1 MNDGPVWRHALCFLA
16 MACGV
21 DCAGAGPPPLQALID
36 AAPVGAVLRPPA
48 GRYAGPA
55 VIGKSLTL
63 DGGGR
68 VILDG
73 GGRGTVLSVRAGH
86 VGVRGLRLT
95 NSGDSHDGVDAGL
108 LIEADHA
115 RVEGN
120 TLDHVLF
127 GIHLKQANHARVRG
141 NTIRGRPAEL
151 NLRGDG
157 IRLWNSRF
165 NRIEGNFLDGIR
177 DLTIAN
183 SVENLFSRN
192 AIVNGRYG
200 MQLVFSPRNRIEG
213 NLVSHTT
220 TGIAVLY
227 SDQVTLRGNRVEHA
241 LSGGGAGIVFKESDD
256 GLVEDNDIL
265 HCAAGIKIDA
275 PPEPVG
281 TLLVRRNR
289 FAHNIVGL
297 YFYGEAGG
305 HRFEDNSFE
314 NNLSTIAVS
323 APGAGAKNVWQGN
336 HWDDYQGFDRDG
348 DGIGDTPHEVWLHA
362 DRIWMETPMAGFF
375 RNSPGL
381 ELLDFLERLAPFSTP
396 HRLIRDP
403 APRMRR

>member
-1 MNDGPVWRHALCFLA
+1 
-16 MACGV
+16 
-21 DCAGAGPPPLQALID
+21 
-36 AAPVGAVLRPPA
+36 
-48 GRYAGPA
+48 
-55 VIGKSLTL
+55 
-63 DGGGR
+63 
-68 VILDG
+68 
-73 GGRGTVLSVRAGH
+73 LSVRAGH

-127 GIHLKQANHARVRG
+127 GIHLKQANHALVRG

-165 NRIEGNFLDGIR
+165 NRIEGNLLDGIR

-241 LSGGGAGIVFKESDD
+241 RDVAGAGLAFKGSGEA
-256 GLVEDNDIL
+256 LVAGNTLL
-265 HCAAGIKIDA
+265 HCTVGIQTDA
-275 PPEPVG
+275 PPTRRRPTASSATASPTTSPACISTARKAATSCGAINSSTTCMQVG
-281 TLLVRRNR
+281 VSGATSAREQRLAWKLLGR
-289 FAHNIVGL
+289 L
-297 YFYGEAGG
+297 
-305 HRFEDNSFE
+305 
-314 NNLSTIAVS
+314 
-323 APGAGAKNVWQGN
+323 
-336 HWDDYQGFDRDG
+336 
-348 DGIGDTPHEVWLHA
+348 
-362 DRIWMETPMAGFF
+362 
-375 RNSPGL
+375 PGL
-381 ELLDFLERLAPFSTP
+381 R
-396 HRLIRDP
+396 
-403 APRMRR
+403 PRR